1 MQSPLGINGSTDRVT
16 IREVAILAGVGTKT
30 VSRVMNNEP
39 NVRPETAA
47 RVRDAAA
54 KLRYEPDLY
63 AGNLRRRDR
72 STGSIGLLLA
82 DASDPFEASMQ
93 RAIEAEV
100 ERRGMVMITMSVDE
114 NPARQRRAV
123 NEMLRRRVDGLILM
137 PAGRSDGY
145 LTEIQER
152 GLPMV
157 FVDRHAD
164 GSAADTILTNNVE
177 ASQVAARQ
185 LVNLGHRQIALVGKP
200 HEIETERVR
209 EQGFLDEVRR
219 TGGEEVDVQVRMG
232 MSDDKETTSV
242 ALELLQSSKPPTA
255 FFATQ
260 NMITVGTV
268 RALHRL
274 GLQDRVALIGFDD
287 FPLADVLA
295 PGITVLQQNPAEMGR
310 IAARRLLERIDGL
323 EGDPRLDIVVS
334 PLIQRGSGEIRP
346 G

>member
-1 MQSPLGINGSTDRVT
+1 MQSPLGVSGSASRVT
-16 IREVAILAGVGTKT
+16 IREVATLAGVGIKT
-30 VSRVMNNEP
+30 VSRVMNDEP

-54 KLRYEPDLY
+54 KLRYEPDIY

-82 DASDPFEASMQ
+82 DASDPFEAAMQ

-100 ERRGMVMITMSVDE
+100 EGRGMVMITMSVDE

-123 NEMLRRRVDGLILM
+123 TEMLRRRVDGLILM
-137 PAGRSDGY
+137 PVGRSDAY
-145 LTEIQER
+145 LAEIQDR

-164 GSAADTILTNNVE
+164 GASADTVLTNNTE
-177 ASQVAARQ
+177 ASEIAARQ
-185 LVNLGHRQIALVGKP
+185 LLSLGHRRIALLGKP

-219 TGGEEVDVQVRMG
+219 TGEDRADVQVRMG
-232 MSDDKETTSV
+232 MSDEAETEDVVRGLIQGS
-242 ALELLQSSKPPTA
+242 QPPTA
-255 FFATQ
+255 FFTTQ

-268 RALHRL
+268 RVLHQL
-274 GLQDRVALIGFDD
+274 GLQHRVALIGFDD
-287 FPLADVLA
+287 IPLADALN

-310 IAARRLLERIDGL
+310 VAARRLLERIDGL
-323 EGDPRLDIVVS
+323 AVDPRLDVVAS